1 MDYQLKNQNIAT
13 MTHNLKPLYYLVK
26 LTQLFVSV
34 SVCSFIF
41 SPSSL
46 LVFLYY
52 FKFYLSAFP
61 FQLYTH
67 NIDKNSMFLLCNG
80 ILVFVGITKSLSR
93 SSCCDDYRPSAYIKD
108 DGSQSRFW
116 VIEANELMLEIVET
130 EEQTSEPDE
139 QNTAVE
145 QVIEIEN
152 CAEEEVQENIEKI
165 VLVDE
170 GQEKGS
176 SLVLKEEE
184 KEELDEET
192 ELLDVGDE
200 EEDKGSETDYIL
212 IEESIEEEE
221 EDVEEESCM
230 LSTEELNKKFEDFI
244 RKMKEDLRIE
254 AQRQL
259 VMV

>member
-1 MDYQLKNQNIAT
+1 
-13 MTHNLKPLYYLVK
+13 MTHNLKAHYYLVK
-26 LTQLFVSV
+26 LTQLLVSV

-46 LVFLYY
+46 LVFLHY
-52 FKFYLSAFP
+52 FKFYFSTFP

-80 ILVFVGITKSLSR
+80 ILVFVGITKSLSG
-93 SSCCDDYRPSAYIKD
+93 SSCCDDNKPSTYVKD
-108 DGSQSRFW
+108 DGSQSRFS

-130 EEQTSEPDE
+130 EEQTSDPDE
-139 QNTAVE
+139 QNTVVE